1 MQNIAPINYQLL
13 FTPNLKTFRFKG
25 KEKILIKL
33 NKPARKIVLNS
44 AELKINSCTIINN
57 NKIIKLEIKND
68 EKNESLILKT
78 KNKIKGITSIE
89 ITFEGIINSQLRGL
103 YKSQYKFKNKRYFLA
118 TTQLEPVD
126 ARRVFPCFDY
136 PSAKATFNISIISEK
151 NLQAISN
158 MPIIEKSSQNNKT
171 LYKFATT
178 PIMSTYLL
186 YFAVGQFEYIE
197 DNLNNIKIRIVTTK
211 GKKHQAK
218 LALKLTKQFLDYY
231 QRYFKIP
238 YPLPKLDMLAIP
250 DFEAGAMENWG
261 SITFR
266 ETAIL
271 FDEKSSSLATKYRIA
286 EVIAHELA
294 HQWFGNLVT
303 MRWWDDLW
311 LNESFA
317 TFMATKAVNA
327 LYPKWDFLDQYINY
341 AFSKALSL
349 DSLKSSHPI
358 HVEVNKPEEIGQ
370 IFDAISYE
378 KGGSILRMLE
388 HFLTPKKFQRGLQ
401 IYLKKHEYSNAT
413 TDDLWNALEKASNQP
428 VKEMMHSWINQ
439 AGYPIIETQQTS
451 SILRLIQKRF
461 LLEDQKKQNQKWLVP
476 LSIKTKGKTIFKLM
490 KNTSEQIKIQKLQW
504 LKINENATGF
514 YRVKYELSHL
524 PTLKQLIRTK
534 QIESI
539 DRWQIHNDLFSLCL
553 STKISLNTYLEF
565 LKSYE
570 NESDYLVLSDIV
582 DTLNFIYIISA
593 NEEFWDKIIDN
604 NKNCL
609 TRIFSQIG
617 WEEKKDEK
625 STIPLLR
632 SSIILVL
639 GKHYDKEILKQ
650 AKIKFNNF
658 LKNPNSLNSNLRT
671 TIYSL
676 IAWQGS
682 NKTYNLIKDLYKK
695 APIHEERI
703 RFLVALCN
711 FKDKSLLER
720 TLDFSLSDEVKLQD
734 ISIPILY
741 IAQNPFGKNLVWPWL
756 KSNWNKIL
764 RKTGKTSAFLLK
776 RIVESLSLI
785 TNKKQY
791 DDISTFFKTHPT
803 TGIEMSLSQ
812 TLEKIRIKTHFL
824 EIIRKEFGN

>member
-1 MQNIAPINYQLL
+1 M
-13 FTPNLKTFRFKG
+13 K
-25 KEKILIKL
+25 KE
-33 NKPARKIVLNS
+33 
-44 AELKINSCTIINN
+44 
-57 NKIIKLEIKND
+57 ND
-68 EKNESLILKT
+68 EKNESLILT
-78 KNKIKGITSIE
+78 AKNKIKGVTSIE
-89 ITFEGIINSQLRGL
+89 IEFEGVINSQLRGL
-103 YKSQYKFKNKRYFLA
+103 YKSQYKYKNKTYYLA
-118 TTQLEPVD
+118 TTQFEPAD

-136 PSAKATFNISIISEK
+136 PSAKATFDISILTEK
-151 NLQAISN
+151 NLEAISN
-158 MPIIEKSSQNNKT
+158 MPIIKRSTQNNKT

-186 YFAVGQFEYIE
+186 YLAVGQFNYIE
-197 DNLNNIKIRIVTTK
+197 DNLDNTKIRIVTTK

-218 LALKLTKQFLDYY
+218 LALKLTKQFLYYY
-231 QRYFKIP
+231 QKYFKIP

-261 SITFR
+261 AITFR

-303 MRWWDDLW
+303 MKWWDDLW

-327 LYPKWDFLDQYINY
+327 LYPKWDFWDQYINY
-341 AFSKALSL
+341 AFSQAMSL

-358 HVEVNKPEEIGQ
+358 HVKVDKPEEIGQ
-370 IFDAISYE
+370 IFDGISYE

-388 HFLTPKKFQRGLQ
+388 HFLTPKKFRRGLQ
-401 IYLKKHEYSNAT
+401 IYLKKHEYNNTT
-413 TDDLWNALEKASNQP
+413 TDDLWSALEKASNQP
-428 VKEMMHSWINQ
+428 VKEIMHSWINQ
-439 AGYPIIETQQTS
+439 TGYPIIETRHTN
-451 SILRLIQKRF
+451 SILKLIQKRF
-461 LLEDQKKQNQKWLVP
+461 LLEDQKKQNQKWLIP
-476 LSIKTKGKTIFKLM
+476 LSIKTKGKTVFKLM
-490 KNTSEQIKIQKLQW
+490 KNTSEQIKIQETQW
-504 LKINENATGF
+504 FKINENAAGF
-514 YRVKYELSHL
+514 YRIKYELSYL
-524 PTLKQLIRTK
+524 PVLKQLIRTK
-534 QIESI
+534 QIKSI

-553 STKISLNTYLEF
+553 SNQISLNNYLEF

-582 DTLNFIYIISA
+582 NTLNFIYIISA
-593 NEEFWDKIIDN
+593 NEKFWNKIIDN

-609 TRIFSQIG
+609 QRIFSKIG

-632 SSIILVL
+632 SSTILSL
-639 GKHYDKEILKQ
+639 GKHYDKEILKE
-650 AKIKFNNF
+650 AEAKFNNF

-676 IAWQGS
+676 IAWQGN
-682 NKTYNLIKDLYKK
+682 NKTYNLIKNLYKK
-695 APIHEERI
+695 APTHEEKI

-711 FKDKSLLER
+711 FRDKNLLEK
-720 TLDFSLSDEVKLQD
+720 TLDFSLLDEVKLQD
-734 ISIPILY
+734 IPIPISY

-756 KSNWNKIL
+756 KSNWNKLL
-764 RKTGKTSAFLLK
+764 RKTGKTSTHLLK
-776 RIVESLSLI
+776 RIIESLSTI
-785 TNKKQY
+785 AGKRQY
-791 DDISTFFKTHPT
+791 DDISSFFKTHPPI
-803 TGIEMSLSQ
+803 GIEMSLSQ

-824 EIIRKEFGN
+824 ENIRNEFI